1 VLICPGDQSAGE
13 EGSKLAAYPSD
24 LWRSLE
30 ASAVHIP
37 LIISTT
43 QRVFSLHFSTSFTLR
58 PHFSTPFPKFWR
70 NFNSKK
76 GCTVRLGFESAE
88 YLLYCSFRLRQ
99 FPNLQLSMAAE
110 DVDEGN
116 FSDASDMTEL
126 SEFDESSPKLVPV
139 LLKAYQPLVHIFQA
153 TTRTLFLRT
162 IQSA

>member
-1 VLICPGDQSAGE
+1 
-13 EGSKLAAYPSD
+13 
-24 LWRSLE
+24 
-30 ASAVHIP
+30 
-37 LIISTT
+37 
-43 QRVFSLHFSTSFTLR
+43 
-58 PHFSTPFPKFWR
+58 
-70 NFNSKK
+70 
-76 GCTVRLGFESAE
+76 
-88 YLLYCSFRLRQ
+88 
-99 FPNLQLSMAAE
+99 MAAE